1 MVISTMFALRS
12 LKSRILAVLFFLLFF
27 ALLFDFFYLIPSI
40 REGHVA
46 AARRSQAE
54 LARQISSDL
63 DFSFRQGIAEIEAI
77 AQLPDIVSMKQA
89 RIDRALSELNT
100 VTQFFNYYFVL
111 DTAGSWVSYPS
122 RPHMVGKRIPEKNMG
137 WVRKTVAED
146 RTVFLD
152 VVKSMVGTLVTG
164 FSTPIRSEEGEVVG
178 ILRGVIVTTKT
189 NALLSSLTPSRGGE
203 PGYAYVVSSNG
214 WLIAHPHI
222 RQSADAFTVY
232 DYGEYGPVAEVM
244 QGNTGI
250 SEYEYEGE
258 AWVAAYRPIPAT
270 NWGVVVQ
277 QPKAAILQSVGKATR
292 LLVWLAGVLFFLSVI
307 LLMVGLQYSLRP
319 LARLVGEIRSR
330 TLPKDASFSDDEVG
344 QIGREFHTLYS
355 ELSQSEAELKRLN
368 QELEARVRERTRELQ
383 EANERLRHEMAERR
397 RTEEQLLHA
406 QKMEA
411 VGRLTGGVAHEF
423 NNILTSI
430 MGFGEFLLDGLNRNE
445 PLRRNA
451 EMVVDSAERAA
462 KLTEGLLAYSRK
474 QVTQFELSDLNSI
487 IRDMHEILAA
497 LAGENVE
504 LALMPSPGS
513 LPVRADRMQME
524 QVLMNLA
531 GNALDAMPRGGRL
544 SIDSERLS
552 IPEELALS
560 HFQIPPGTY
569 AVLTV
574 KDTGTG
580 MSREQQEM
588 IFEPFFT
595 TKDVGKGTGLGLSIV
610 YGIVRNHHGFIDVQ
624 SGEGK
629 GTSFRIYLP
638 VSAEEPALP
647 VKERVE
653 QPIGGAET
661 ILVAEDDTRV
671 RGLLTTILERADY
684 NVIAASD
691 GEEALRKYREHH
703 DGIALLVMD
712 VAMPHLGGAEAYK
725 EIRKMNP
732 DIRALF
738 MSGYAADTLPA
749 STLSDER
756 VAFIPKPVSQKKL
769 LRAIREA
776 LS

>member
-12 LKSRILAVLFFLLFF
+12 LKSRILAVLFFLLSF

-258 AWVAAYRPIPAT
+258 AWVAAYRPIPVT

-277 QPKAAILQSVGKATR
+277 QPKAAILESVGKATR

-497 LAGENVE
+497 LAEPSRPGGPDADGAGAHEPRRQRPGRHAPGRKAVHRLGEAVHT
-504 LALMPSPGS
+504 
-513 LPVRADRMQME
+513 
-524 QVLMNLA
+524 
-531 GNALDAMPRGGRL
+531 RG
-544 SIDSERLS
+544 
-552 IPEELALS
+552 A
-560 HFQIPPGTY
+560 
-569 AVLTV
+569 
-574 KDTGTG
+574 
-580 MSREQQEM
+580 
-588 IFEPFFT
+588 
-595 TKDVGKGTGLGLSIV
+595 
-610 YGIVRNHHGFIDVQ
+610 GFITLSDPSRHLCRPDRQ
-624 SGEGK
+624 GY
-629 GTSFRIYLP
+629 RY
-638 VSAEEPALP
+638 
-647 VKERVE
+647 RHE
-653 QPIGGAET
+653 QGA
-661 ILVAEDDTRV
+661 AGD
-671 RGLLTTILERADY
+671 
-684 NVIAASD
+684 
-691 GEEALRKYREHH
+691 
-703 DGIALLVMD
+703 
-712 VAMPHLGGAEAYK
+712 
-725 EIRKMNP
+725 
-732 DIRALF
+732 DIRALLHDEGRGEGHGAGALDCVWNRAEPPWF
-738 MSGYAADTLPA
+738 HRRAERGGERHLLQDLPPR
-749 STLSDER
+749 ER
-756 VAFIPKPVSQKKL
+756 RRTGPAG
-769 LRAIREA
+769 EGTG
-776 LS
+776 

>member
-1 MVISTMFALRS
+1 MFALRS
-12 LKSRILAVLFFLLFF
+12 LKSRILAVLFLLLTL

-40 REGHVA
+40 REGHIA
-46 AARRSQAE
+46 AAESSQAE
-54 LARQISSDL
+54 LSRQIASDL

-77 AQLPDIVSMKQA
+77 AALPDVVSMKQS
-89 RIDRALSELNT
+89 RIDHALSELNT

-111 DTAGSWVSYPS
+111 DTQGSWVSYPD
-122 RPHMVGKRIPEKNMG
+122 RPRMVGKRIPEQNMG

-164 FSTPIRSEEGEVVG
+164 FSTPIRSEEGDVVG

-189 NALLSSLTPSRGGE
+189 NALLSSLTPSREGE
-203 PGYAYVVSSNG
+203 SGYAYVVSSNG

-222 RQSADAFTVY
+222 RQSADEFTVY
-232 DYGEYGPVAEVM
+232 DYGEHAPVAEVM
-244 QGNTGI
+244 RGNTGI
-250 SEYEYEGE
+250 ATYEYEGE
-258 AWVAAYRPIPAT
+258 EWIAAYRPIPST

-277 QPKAAILQSVGKATR
+277 QPKAAILESVGEATR
-292 LLVWLAGVLFFLSVI
+292 LLVWLAVVLFSLSV
-307 LLMVGLQYSLRP
+307 LLLVVGLQYSLRP
-319 LARLVGEIRSR
+319 LARLVGDIKSR
-330 TLPKDASFSDDEVG
+330 THRKDASFSEDELG
-344 QIGREFHTLYS
+344 QIGREFHELYS
-355 ELSQSEAELKRLN
+355 ELSASEAALKRLN
-368 QELEARVRERTRELQ
+368 DELEARVQKRTAELQ

-430 MGFGEFLLDGLNRNE
+430 MGFGEFLLDGLNKDE

-474 QVTQFELSDLNSI
+474 QVTRLEGGDLNSI
-487 IRDMHEILAA
+487 IGGMHEILAA
-497 LAGENVE
+497 LTGENVE

-544 SIDSERLS
+544 TIGSERLE
-552 IPEELALS
+552 IPEELASS

-574 KDTGTG
+574 TDAGTG
-580 MSREQQEM
+580 MSREQQEK

-610 YGIVRNHHGFIDVQ
+610 YGIIRNHHGFIDVR
-624 SGEGK
+624 SEEGK
-629 GTSFRIYLP
+629 GSSFRMYLP
-638 VSAEEPALP
+638 MSAEEPA
-647 VKERVE
+647 VATREAAER
-653 QPIGGAET
+653 PLGGAET

-671 RGLLTTILERADY
+671 RTLLTAILERAGY
-684 NVIAASD
+684 RVIAASD

-712 VAMPHLGGAEAYK
+712 VAMPLLGGAEAHE

-738 MSGYAADTLPA
+738 MSGYASDTLPA
-749 STLSDER
+749 NTLSDER